1 MSKAHL
7 EILKVKDVKNV
18 THKLDKHLDPVL
30 PRASWLECIIAPP
43 RQGKTSYLM
52 NKIFRLYPDDY
63 FDEIFYV
70 SPSQL
75 LDNTCK
81 ELLPKKD
88 NLIQIS
94 EMEDIQNL
102 DTLLS
107 ELIKSQKKLQKE
119 DEPLKRIW
127 VILDDCVSML
137 KSVQVLATRS
147 RHVSIS
153 ISVVSQSFRAIP
165 LLIRNCANIII
176 FFHLN
181 SKRELE
187 KIDEE
192 YGQCYCE
199 DFIELAEKYTK
210 EKYDFIYLNMDKL
223 IMYHKFTDVIRDCS

>member
-7 EILKVKDVKNV
+7 EILKVKDVKNM

-30 PRASWLECIIAPP
+30 PRHPFMESIIAGP

-63 FDEIFYV
+63 FDEIIYV

-75 LDNTCK
+75 HDNTCK
-81 ELLPKKD
+81 ELLPKKE
-88 NLIQIS
+88 NLIQVS
-94 EMEDIQNL
+94 ETEDIMNL
-102 DTLLS
+102 DTLIG
-107 ELIKSQKKLQKE
+107 ELIKSQKKLVKE
-119 DEPLKRIW
+119 DEHMKRIYL
-127 VILDDCVSML
+127 ILDDCVSFL
-137 KSVQVLATRS
+137 KPVAVLATRY
-147 RHVSIS
+147 RHAGLS

-165 LLIRNCANIII
+165 LLIRNCSNVII

-192 YGQCYCE
+192 YGSNYCE
-199 DFIELAEKYTK
+199 DFIELAEKYTR
-210 EKYDFIYLNMDKL
+210 EKHNFIYLNNDRME
-223 IMYHKFTDVIRDCS
+223 MYHNFTELIKDCS

>member
-18 THKLDKHLDPVL
+18 MHKLDKNLDPVL
-30 PRASWLECIIAPP
+30 PRHPFMEVICCPP
-43 RQGKTSYLM
+43 RGGKTSYLM

-63 FDEIFYV
+63 FDEIIYV

-75 LDNTCK
+75 HDNTCK
-81 ELLPKKD
+81 ELLPKKE
-88 NLIQIS
+88 NLIQVS
-94 EMEDIQNL
+94 ETEDIMNL
-102 DTLLS
+102 DTLIG
-107 ELIKSQKKLQKE
+107 ELIKSQKKLVKE
-119 DEPLKRIW
+119 DEPMKRIYL
-127 VILDDCVSML
+127 ILDDCVSML
-137 KSVQVLATRS
+137 KPVQILATRY
-147 RHVSIS
+147 RHAGLS

-165 LLIRNCANIII
+165 LLIRNCANVVI

-192 YGQCYCE
+192 YGQNYCE

-210 EKYDFIYLNMDKL
+210 EKYNFIYLNNDKML
-223 IMYHKFTDVIRDCS
+223 MYHNFTELIKDCS

>member
-7 EILKVKDVKNV
+7 EILKVKDVKN
-18 THKLDKHLDPVL
+18 TIHKLDKHLDPVL
-30 PRASWLECIIAPP
+30 PRHPWLECLIAPP
-43 RQGKTSYLM
+43 RSGKTSMLM
-52 NKIFRLYPDDY
+52 NKIFRLYPDNY
-63 FDEIFYV
+63 FDEIIYC

-75 LDNTCK
+75 HDKTCK
-81 ELLPKKD
+81 ELLPKKE

-102 DTLLS
+102 DTLIS
-107 ELIKSQKKLQKE
+107 ELIKSQKELVK
-119 DEPLKRIW
+119 DEEPMKRIW
-127 VILDDCVSML
+127 LILDDCVNML
-137 KSVQVLATRS
+137 KPVQFLATRY
-147 RHVSIS
+147 RHADLS

-165 LLIRNCANIII
+165 LLIRNCANVVI

-192 YGQCYCE
+192 HGQQFCT

-210 EKYDFIYLNMDKL
+210 EKYNFIYLNMDKML
-223 IMYHKFTDVIRDCS
+223 MYHNFTELIKDCS

>member
-7 EILKVKDVKNV
+7 EILKVKDVKN
-18 THKLDKHLDPVL
+18 TIHKLDKNLDPVL
-30 PRASWLECIIAPP
+30 PRHPWLECIIASP

-63 FDEIFYV
+63 FDEIIYC

-75 LDNTCK
+75 HDNTCK
-81 ELLPKKD
+81 ELLPKKE

-102 DTLLS
+102 DTLIS
-107 ELIKSQKKLQKE
+107 ELIKSQKELVK
-119 DEPLKRIW
+119 DEEPMKRIW
-127 VILDDCVSML
+127 LILDDCVSML
-137 KSVQVLATRS
+137 KPVQVLATRY
-147 RHVSIS
+147 RHAGLS

-165 LLIRNCANIII
+165 LLIRNCANVVI

-192 YGQCYCE
+192 YGQNFCT

-210 EKYDFIYLNMDKL
+210 EKYNFIYLNNDKML
-223 IMYHKFTDVIRDCS
+223 MYHNFTHLIKDCS